1 MLYLTFEHLYLFFNH
16 YSEHNFNVN
25 LHSKSDFQDLR
36 KTRNMKNKV
45 INYAIA
51 VMLLWANTI
60 AAQEVKNMTAEEVM
74 NLALQNHQQLKL
86 SEKNIDITKQQT
98 EVAKLQK
105 LPTITASTSQ
115 FYLGNALIIDKDFS
129 NSTNVAMPHYGS
141 SYGVQASQLI
151 FKGGLVKKSVELSGL
166 REQLAALD
174 LEKNK
179 QDVKFLVLSNYLD
192 MYKIRNQEQI
202 YLSNKKLAQERLK
215 NIQKF
220 NQQGMVTR
228 NEVIRGELAIKNLDQ
243 GILTLT
249 NNRKILNYN
258 MDIALGLPQDT
269 EIVPVESLEGK
280 EQGKGFEYYT
290 QLAYEHNPQLKS
302 AQTNISVAE
311 KNIEIINTDKL
322 PTLSGFSGY
331 TMQRPVTTR
340 TPVLDMY
347 SNAWQ
352 AGISL
357 SYNIDNLYKTK
368 ERLKLGTYQKSQAQD
383 ALMLTRQN
391 IDMVVNAA
399 YVKYEESIDQ
409 AKLQDDAKRLAEEN
423 YKITEAKYLNQLAVQ
438 AEMIDAQNQKL
449 QAELD
454 FVNAEINVLY
464 QYYNLLKSIGTL

>member
-1 MLYLTFEHLYLFFNH
+1 
-16 YSEHNFNVN
+16 
-25 LHSKSDFQDLR
+25 
-36 KTRNMKNKV
+36 MKNKV
-45 INYAIA
+45 INYAMA
-51 VMLLWANTI
+51 AMLLCGSLI
-60 AAQEVKNMTAEEVM
+60 AAQEVRSMTADEVM
-74 NLALQNHQQLKL
+74 ALALQNHQQLRL
-86 SEKNIDITKQQT
+86 SEKNIDISKQQT
-98 EVAKLQK
+98 EVSKLQK

-151 FKGGLVKKSVELSGL
+151 FKGGLVKKSIEMAGL

-174 LEKNK
+174 LEKNQ

-192 MYKIRNQEQI
+192 VYKLKNQEQI
-202 YLSNKKLAQERLK
+202 FQNNKKLAQERLK

-228 NEVIRGELAIKNLDQ
+228 NEVIRGELAIKSLDQ

-249 NNRKILNYN
+249 NNKKILNYN
-258 MDIALGLPQDT
+258 LDIALGLPQET
-269 EIVPVESLEGK
+269 EINPTESLDGK
-280 EQGKGFEYYT
+280 ELARGADYYIEM
-290 QLAYEHNPQLKS
+290 AYQNNPQLKS
-302 AQTNISVAE
+302 ANTNIAVAQ
-311 KNIEIINTDKL
+311 KNIEIISTDKM
-322 PTLSGFSGY
+322 PTLSGFGGY
-331 TMQRPVTTR
+331 NMQRPITTR

-347 SNAWQ
+347 SNTWQ

-368 ERLKLGTYQKSQAQD
+368 ERLKVGELQKAQAQD
-383 ALMLTRQN
+383 ALTLTRQS
-391 IDMVVNAA
+391 IDMMVNAA
-399 YVKYEESIDQ
+399 YVKYQESIDQ
-409 AKLQDDAKRLAEEN
+409 AKLMDDAQKLAEEN

-454 FVNAEINVLY
+454 FVTAEINVLY
-464 QYYNLLKSIGTL
+464 QYYNLLKSTGSL